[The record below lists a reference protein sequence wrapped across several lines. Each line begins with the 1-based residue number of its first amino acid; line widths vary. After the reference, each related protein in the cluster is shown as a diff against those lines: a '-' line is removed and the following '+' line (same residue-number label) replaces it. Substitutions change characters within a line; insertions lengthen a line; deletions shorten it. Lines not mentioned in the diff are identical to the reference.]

1 MNNKNTEST
10 VGAVNILQ
18 KEAAVALYAIRFNAL
33 IALENHLRTLVP
45 NDDYTELPATGHD
58 FQYSISP
65 AMYLGPNGQ
74 ATGVI
79 DEETTPRK

>member
-1 MNNKNTEST
+1 MNNKNLEST
-10 VGAVNILQ
+10 VGAVNTLQ
-18 KEAAVALYAIRFNAL
+18 KEAALVVYATRLNTL
-33 IALENHLRTLVP
+33 MALEIQLLALLP
-45 NDDYTELPATGHD
+45 NDDYIELPATGHD